1 MKLAT
6 FVAPGGSAPQAGEV
20 CDGRV
25 RAFAAPLTVVD
36 VLEGADPEPDGSEF
50 SLEEVQLLAPVQAP
64 GTIYA
69 IGLNYALHVA
79 ETGGQKPDAP
89 IVFVKVAGAA
99 APPSGPVRCPSVV
112 HRLDYEGELAIVIG
126 AGGSIGGYCVADDV
140 TARDLQRR
148 EPQWTR
154 AKGADT
160 FCPFGPW
167 VTTVDEI
174 GTEPDL
180 RLQTWV
186 NGELRQDSRTSD
198 LIFSCPELVEF
209 IGQTCTLRPGDLIL
223 TGTPSGVGMALDPPT
238 FMSPGD
244 VVRIEIERLGS
255 IEHPVVAAAG

>member
-6 FVAPGGSAPQAGEV
+6 FLAPGHGGALAGEV
-20 CDGRV
+20 GDGRV
-25 RAFAAPLTVVD
+25 RALAGSMSVID
-36 VLEGADPEPDGSEF
+36 VLAGAGPEPGGGEWALDDVE
-50 SLEEVQLLAPVQAP
+50 LLAPVQSP

-79 ETGGQKPDAP
+79 ETGGQKPEAP

-99 APPSGPVRCPSVV
+99 APPSGPVRCPEVV
-112 HRLDYEGELAIVIG
+112 RRLDYEGELAIVIG
-126 AGGSIGGYCVADDV
+126 AGGAIGGYCVADDI

-154 AKGADT
+154 AKGGDG

-174 GTEPDL
+174 GLEPDL
-180 RLQTWV
+180 QLRTWV

-198 LIFSCPELVEF
+198 VIFTCQELVEF

-223 TGTPSGVGMALDPPT
+223 TGTPSGVGMALDPPQ
-238 FMSPGD
+238 FLSPGD
-244 VVRIEIERLGS
+244 VVRIEIERLGA
-255 IEHPVVAAAG
+255 IEHAVVPR